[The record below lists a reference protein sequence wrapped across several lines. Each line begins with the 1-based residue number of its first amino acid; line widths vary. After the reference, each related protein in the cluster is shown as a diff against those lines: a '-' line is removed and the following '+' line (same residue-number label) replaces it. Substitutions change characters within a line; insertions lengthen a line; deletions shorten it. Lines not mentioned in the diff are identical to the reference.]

1 MKTKKYKK
9 NKIHCH
15 SRYVICLPFV
25 IPTMPALEPT
35 INIQKSGTWP
45 VIPKTVVFKYFSWPA
60 KSMNVITFE
69 DSLQIW
75 IQSSAPPLKFK
86 ISFILLKLYFRKQVF
101 TLTLITHLVVTWH
114 VLSLFSFSHQLLD
127 FSLKRLLL
135 MDHDSH
141 KRMEIT
147 VASNIFS
154 LFFVEKFLFLL

>member
-101 TLTLITHLVVTWH
+101 NFNFFNFDYLLGSDMTCSLIVFFLASASWF
-114 VLSLFSFSHQLLD
+114 FSQETSFD
-127 FSLKRLLL
+127 GPWF
-135 MDHDSH
+135 
-141 KRMEIT
+141 T
-147 VASNIFS
+147 
-154 LFFVEKFLFLL
+154 